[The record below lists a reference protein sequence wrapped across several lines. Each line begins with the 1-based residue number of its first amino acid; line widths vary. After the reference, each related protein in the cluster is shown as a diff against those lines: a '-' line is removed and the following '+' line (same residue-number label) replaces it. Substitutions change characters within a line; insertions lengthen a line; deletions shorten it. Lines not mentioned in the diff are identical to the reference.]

1 MPLYGKGFDT
11 LNHTQFMNIKTL
23 EQTFKSHHI
32 KGNYDRKMSFKILFI
47 WLYISLQQLLLD
59 IMCWGDVF

>member
-32 KGNYDRKMSFKILFI
+32 KGPLKFYLFDYTFHCNNYF
-47 WLYISLQQLLLD
+47 
-59 IMCWGDVF
+59 